1 MASCTFPMYNAAIH
15 LRLYEGILPFGLN
28 IESISNVKKK
38 PCLIKY
44 IDISLTINKLISV
57 LNSYRIK

>member
-28 IESISNVKKK
+28 IESISNVKK
-38 PCLIKY
+38 
-44 IDISLTINKLISV
+44 NHV
-57 LNSYRIK
+57 WLNI